1 MPISSMIG
9 FARTQGAQG
18 AWRWHWEVRS
28 VNSRGLDV
36 RVRVAEGFEGLEQP
50 ARLLANERFSRG
62 AVTASLTLDAD
73 PSRGAVRVNQEAL
86 QQVLGALK
94 QLEGMV
100 KAAPPS
106 LDGILALRG
115 VIDAQPHPLGEA
127 ELAARDAAVLGS
139 LANAFDALKTARR
152 DEGARLDAILKQH
165 TQRMDTLVADAE
177 RLAAAQPEQLCT
189 RLKTSIDDI
198 LKARAGIAE
207 DRLAQEIAL
216 LLVKADVREEIDR
229 LKSHLTQARALFAET
244 GAQGRRLDF
253 LAQELNREANTLCS
267 KSSDIQLTR
276 TGLEL
281 KATIDQLREQVQNV
295 E

>member
-1 MPISSMIG
+1 MPLSSMTG

-36 RVRVAEGFEGLEQP
+36 RVRVPEGFEGLEQP
-50 ARLLANERFSRG
+50 ARILAGERFARG
-62 AVTASLTLDAD
+62 AITGTLTLDAD
-73 PSRGAVRVNQEAL
+73 PARGSVRVNQEAL
-86 QQVLGALK
+86 QQILGALK

-106 LDGILALRG
+106 LDGILSLRG
-115 VIDAQPHPLGEA
+115 VIDAQPPALNEA
-127 ELAARDAAVLGS
+127 ELAARDAAVLSS
-139 LANAFDALKTARR
+139 LANAFDALKAARR
-152 DEGARLDAILKQH
+152 DEGARTDAVLKQH
-165 TQRMDTLVADAE
+165 TQRMEELVGEAE
-177 RLAAAQPEQLCT
+177 RLAAMQPEQIRA
-189 RLKTSIDDI
+189 RLSASVEDV
-198 LKARAGIAE
+198 LKGRTGISE
-207 DRLAQEIAL
+207 ERLAQEVAL
-216 LLVKADVREEIDR
+216 LLVKADVREELDR
-229 LKSHLTQARALFAET
+229 LKSHLTQARGLFADA

-276 TGLEL
+276 VGLEL